1 MGPPSLQRAFSWVLA
16 FSTSRGTGGL
26 WQVLRQKTQRKSV
39 ETRRAVFKRKNA
51 TLERAYLFPV
61 TFSMAA
67 FTWSEM
73 TVAFSLI
80 VAAVAAAPKESP
92 PSLGVWG
99 SAKEAS

>member
-1 MGPPSLQRAFSWVLA
+1 MGAPALQRSFSWPLA

-26 WQVLRQKTQRKSV
+26 WQVLEQKTQRIRA

-51 TLERAYLFPV
+51 PSEGACYFPL

-80 VAAVAAAPKESP
+80 VAALAEAPKKSSP
-92 PSLGVWG
+92 SGAACLYT
-99 SAKEAS
+99 